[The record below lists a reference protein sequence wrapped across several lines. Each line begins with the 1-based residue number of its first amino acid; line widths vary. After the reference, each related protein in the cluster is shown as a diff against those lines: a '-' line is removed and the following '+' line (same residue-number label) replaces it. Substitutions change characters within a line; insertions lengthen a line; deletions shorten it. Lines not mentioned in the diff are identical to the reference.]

1 MRPINSSSSASGVG
15 IWRSPIPYLFGSLA
29 LLLVFIFVALL
40 ILLCSNRKND
50 SQSSAE
56 DEDTK
61 QAMPNNVE
69 IDSEPNILVIMA
81 GDDKPTY
88 LAKPITSSTN
98 CTCEAEPISSSS
110 SSSEQN

>member
-1 MRPINSSSSASGVG
+1 MRPINSSSSDCGVG
-15 IWRSPIPYLFGSLA
+15 IWRSPIPYIFGSLA

-40 ILLCSNRKND
+40 IPLCSNRKND

-56 DEDTK
+56 DE
-61 QAMPNNVE
+61 E
-69 IDSEPNILVIMA
+69 IDSEPKILVIMA